1 MGSMPEMRDGLGR
14 DTVKTREPQTQSRRM
29 AAQDVEGN
37 PMYRGGHHNGWSPRC
52 KCDAGEP
59 IPQTIL
65 DCFSGAGTTG
75 LAAIRLGRSYIGIE
89 LNSNYAAMSEK
100 RLAREGR
107 LFE

>member
-1 MGSMPEMRDGLGR
+1 M
-14 DTVKTREPQTQSRRM
+14 KTREPQTQSRRM

-37 PMYRGGHHNGWSPRC
+37 LMYRGGYHNDGLPYRGEHTTIGWSPRC

-100 RLAREGR
+100 RLAREGG